1 MTDLEEMKN
10 LFDKLCLDYLLFE
23 EEEFDS
29 IEIENTFAY
38 IFDKDGKFHGTEY

>member
-1 MTDLEEMKN
+1 MDEEN
-10 LFDKLCLDYLLFE
+10 EYEHDEYKLCLDYLLFE